1 MALHFSLSPCQLSS
15 LHMAAREGN
24 QAKVKELVKNEADV
38 NIKDIRSGVR
48 TLDYTQLA
56 LFI

>member
-1 MALHFSLSPCQLSS
+1 MTAKGGDQD
-15 LHMAAREGN
+15 
-24 QAKVKELVKNEADV
+24 KVKKIVENGADV

-48 TLDYTQLA
+48 ILDYIQLA